1 MKVFWNSSYNALT
14 HYWAWRKKSGASCF
28 IYIGPG
34 DEHVDDNLIQDFSQ
48 ISGEFTV
55 SLA

>member
-1 MKVFWNSSYNALT
+1 MKVFWNSSYNALR
-14 HYWAWRKKSGASCF
+14 HYWAWRKKSGASFF